1 MTLKIKDNSLCKS
14 SMSEINIILLGKG
27 NVGNAWL
34 SLFNEQ
40 KARYA
45 QTIKVNLIAVANSIR
60 VLVNLGGLSS
70 SEFNNF
76 EDNSTSGDLAGLIEQ
91 VEQAKLDNV
100 VVIDVTASQ
109 QVTNCY
115 PEFGSLGWNIISA
128 NKIPMSVS
136 SERYKRLVSLL
147 KTNGCYWGINATVGA
162 ALPIQSS
169 LAELMQAGDRVLSI
183 NGVFS
188 GSLSYLLVNYDGK
201 QSFTDLVKQAQKAGF
216 TEPDPREDLS
226 GADVQKK
233 LLILSRLAGYIINL
247 ADIDVQPL
255 LPKELLNGSVT
266 DFWDNKDKIDL
277 YMSQKFA
284 KAELENNKLV
294 YEAKVTFVDK
304 VALTSVGLTSLSKT
318 NAVTQLSP
326 TDNVF
331 TLKTD
336 FYNENPLIIRGPGAG
351 AVITATA
358 VNIDLNKFVTQL
370 AVTNEIMNNKNN

>member
-1 MTLKIKDNSLCKS
+1 MTNV
-14 SMSEINIILLGKG
+14 NIILLGKG

-34 SLFNEQ
+34 SLFDEQ

-45 QTIKVNLIAVANSIR
+45 EIADVRLIAVTNSTR
-60 VLVNLGGLSS
+60 LLMNLDGLSTNEVNSFVCS
-70 SEFNNF
+70 SSVGNLTELT
-76 EDNSTSGDLAGLIEQ
+76 EYVT
-91 VEQAKLDNV
+91 QAKLENV
-100 VVIDVTASQ
+100 LVIDATASEK
-109 QVTNCY
+109 VTYAY
-115 PEFGSLGWNIISA
+115 PEFAALGWNVISA
-128 NKIPMSVS
+128 NKIPMTIS
-136 SERYKRLVSLL
+136 SERYKHLISLF
-147 KTNGCYWGINATVGA
+147 KTHACYWGINATVGA
-162 ALPIQSS
+162 ALPVQSS
-169 LAELMQAGDRVLSI
+169 LVELIQAGDRILSI

-201 QSFTDLVKQAQKAGF
+201 QSFTDLIKKAGEAGF
-216 TEPDPREDLS
+216 TEPDPRDDLS

-247 ADIDVQPL
+247 ADIQVQPL
-255 LPKELLNGSVT
+255 LPKELLQGELT

-277 YMSQKFA
+277 YMSEKFTDAAQK
-284 KAELENNKLV
+284 NSKLV
-294 YEAKVTFVDK
+294 YEAKVSFVDK
-304 VALTSVGLTSLSKT
+304 VAFTSVGLTILPNT

-370 AVTNEIMNNKNN
+370 AVANEIANNKNN

>member
-1 MTLKIKDNSLCKS
+1 MTIV
-14 SMSEINIILLGKG
+14 NIILLGKG

-34 SLFNEQ
+34 SLLDEQ

-45 QTIKVNLIAVANSIR
+45 EVADVRLIAVT
-60 VLVNLGGLSS
+60 
-70 SEFNNF
+70 
-76 EDNSTSGDLAGLIEQ
+76 NSTRSLINLAGLNTSDVNDFAKVSSVGDLTSITEC
-91 VEQAKLDNV
+91 VRQAKLENV
-100 VVIDVTASQ
+100 VVIDVTASE
-109 QVTNCY
+109 QVTFHY
-115 PEFGSLGWNIISA
+115 PEFADLGWSVISA
-128 NKIPMSVS
+128 NKIPMAIS
-136 SERYKRLVSLL
+136 SERYKRLVSVF
-147 KTNGCYWGINATVGA
+147 KANACYWGINATVGA
-162 ALPIQSS
+162 ALPVQTS
-169 LAELMQAGDRVLSI
+169 LVELIQAGDRVKSI

-201 QSFTDLVKQAQKAGF
+201 QSFTDLVRKAGEAGF

-247 ADIDVQPL
+247 SDIDVQPL
-255 LPKELLNGSVT
+255 LPKELLQGSIS

-284 KAELENNKLV
+284 DAEKNNSKLV
-294 YEAKVTFVDK
+294 YGAKVTFVDK
-304 VALTSVGLTSLSKT
+304 VALPSVGLTALPKT

-336 FYNENPLIIRGPGAG
+336 FYNETPLIIRGPGAG
-351 AVITATA
+351 ATITATA

-370 AVTNEIMNNKNN
+370 AVANEIDNSKK

>member
-1 MTLKIKDNSLCKS
+1 MTLKIKDSGVSKS
-14 SMSEINIILLGKG
+14 SMAEVNIILLGKG

-40 KARYA
+40 KARFA
-45 QTIKVNLIAVANSIR
+45 QTVEVKLIVVANSTRAI
-60 VLVNLGGLSS
+60 VNLEGLTSNQ
-70 SEFNNF
+70 FNNF
-76 EDNSTSGDLAGLIEQ
+76 AEDSTVNDLAGLIEQ

-100 VVIDVTASQ
+100 LVIDVTASQ
-109 QVTNCY
+109 QVTHSY
-115 PEFGSLGWNIISA
+115 PEFASLGWNIISA

-147 KTNGCYWGINATVGA
+147 KSNGCYWGINATVGA
-162 ALPIQSS
+162 ALPVQSS
-169 LAELMQAGDRVLSI
+169 LVELIQSGDRVLSI

-201 QSFTDLVKQAQKAGF
+201 QSFTELVKQAKDAGF

-247 ADIDVQPL
+247 DDIAVQPL
-255 LPKELLNGSVT
+255 LPQELLQGSVA
-266 DFWDNKDKIDL
+266 DFWDKKDKIDL

-284 KAELENNKLV
+284 DAEQKSSKLV
-294 YEAKVTFVDK
+294 YEAKVSFVDK
-304 VALTSVGLTSLSKT
+304 VAFPSVELTALPAA

-336 FYNENPLIIRGPGAG
+336 FYNDNPLIIRGPGAG
-351 AVITATA
+351 AIITATA

-370 AVTNEIMNNKNN
+370 AVANEIANNKK

>member
-1 MTLKIKDNSLCKS
+1 MTNV
-14 SMSEINIILLGKG
+14 NIILLGKG

-34 SLFNEQ
+34 SLFDEQ
-40 KARYA
+40 KVRYA
-45 QTIKVNLIAVANSIR
+45 EIADVKLIAVVNSTR
-60 VLVNLGGLSS
+60 VL
-70 SEFNNF
+70 
-76 EDNSTSGDLAGLIEQ
+76 THLAGLNSNDVNDFAKTSSVGDLTALIEYLA
-91 VEQAKLDNV
+91 QAKLENV
-100 VVIDVTASQ
+100 VVIDVTASE
-109 QVTNCY
+109 QVTYAY
-115 PEFGSLGWNIISA
+115 PEFAALGWNVISA
-128 NKIPMSVS
+128 NKIPMAIS
-136 SERYKRLVSLL
+136 SERYKRLVSVF
-147 KTNGCYWGINATVGA
+147 KANACYWGINATVGA
-162 ALPIQSS
+162 ALPVQSS
-169 LAELMQAGDRVLSI
+169 LVELIQAGDRVQSI

-201 QSFTDLVKQAQKAGF
+201 QSFTDLIKTAGEAGF

-255 LPKELLNGSVT
+255 LPKELLQGSIS

-284 KAELENNKLV
+284 DAAQKNSKLV

-304 VALTSVGLTSLSKT
+304 VALTSVGLTALATT

-351 AVITATA
+351 AIITATA

-370 AVTNEIMNNKNN
+370 AIANEIANNKK